1 VNQSRQDWL
10 VEPGAQ
16 HPLANPRHA
25 KVLFASLPKGDSIA
39 VLQRITRWTREIAAL
54 ADMPLPQ
61 QLEVLDSLDQL
72 AKNHQVN
79 LVPEYLDTARMRK
92 LSETRLWS
100 TSFEFWKAIGEAYL
114 NCMRRYQGA
123 GPAAEAFKPKL
134 PLVVCRAIRSLTLQL
149 KWTLL
154 RYARVEERIW
164 RELCQAY
171 VFSARW
177 DFASRR
183 SVVYPGRHGESSAQ
197 EEILKALMLHMSGPD
212 TLSPLQQHIAER
224 LVAHFAQHF
233 AMHTTPGP
241 GCGYVFDMSM
251 HLPPSRARKGAS
263 PAPLLRFFGPGTAA
277 EGMLEL
283 ANHLQRQGTV
293 PPDTPFSRLPAK
305 DIAEVLEHLLRCWS
319 ESPPARRGRRRATVS
334 RIVVVPGL
342 ASTAQWLQRMVVAGE
357 GAVEPPK
364 ESESWVVVDASDGGY
379 GAVVSREP
387 GDWLTVGALVGVRTE
402 SANTCHVGFLRRIGS
417 GATALHRVGIQRVGD
432 EALPVALF
440 SLEAQNISVLTDAGE
455 GAILVSRRPDAEGA
469 VEVFLRPGA
478 FVHNKVLLMRYR
490 SQVFRVERLE
500 TIEATPEYQ
509 RVRFRVVKEV

>member
-10 VEPGAQ
+10 AEPGAP

-39 VLQRITRWTREIAAL
+39 VLQRITRWADEVAAH
-54 ADMPLPQ
+54 AGMPLAQ
-61 QLEVLDSLDQL
+61 QLDVLDSLDQL

-100 TSFEFWKAIGEAYL
+100 TSFEFWKSIGEAYL

-123 GPAAEAFKPKL
+123 GPGAEAFRPML

-164 RELCQAY
+164 RDLCQAY
-171 VFSARW
+171 MFSARW
-177 DFASRR
+177 DFASKR

-212 TLSPLQQHIAER
+212 TLSPLQQHVAER
-224 LVAHFAQHF
+224 LVAHFARHF

-283 ANHLQRQGTV
+283 AKHLQQHGTV
-293 PPDTPFSRLPAK
+293 PPDTPFSRLQPT
-305 DIAEVLEHLLRCWS
+305 DIADVLEHLLRCWS
-319 ESPPARRGRRRATVS
+319 ESPPSRRGRRRATVS
-334 RIVVVPGL
+334 RITVVPGL
-342 ASTAQWLQRMVVAGE
+342 AGISHWLQRMIVAGD

-364 ESESWVVVDASDGGY
+364 ASESWVVVDASDGGY

-387 GDWLTVGALVGVRTE
+387 GDWLTVGALVGVRAE
-402 SANTCHVGFLRRIGS
+402 SGTTCHMRFLRRIGT
-417 GATALHRVGIQRVGD
+417 GATALHRVGIQLLGD

-440 SLEAQNISVLTDAGE
+440 TLDAPNISVLTGDGE
-455 GAILVSRRPDAEGA
+455 GAILVSRRPDEEGA
-469 VEVFLRPGA
+469 VEVFLRAGA
-478 FVHNKVLLMRYR
+478 FLHNKALLMRYR
-490 SQVFRVERLE
+490 SQVFRIERLE
-500 TIEATPEYQ
+500 TLETTPEYQ
-509 RVRFRVVKEV
+509 RVRFRVAKEV